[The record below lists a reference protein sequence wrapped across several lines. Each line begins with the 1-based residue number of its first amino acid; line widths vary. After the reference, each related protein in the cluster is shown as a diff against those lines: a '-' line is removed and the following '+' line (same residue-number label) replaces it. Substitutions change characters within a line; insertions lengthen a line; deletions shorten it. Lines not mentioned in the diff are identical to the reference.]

1 MALAKIAMGTNFVGE
16 EIAETGKTSVEFL
29 HDMIEKDKRKQKMLG
44 MRPGSKYWQGPK
56 TRSSKIVNFNS
67 FYETMSNR
75 ELLLQ
80 LK

>member
-44 MRPGSKYWQGPK
+44 MRPGSNY
-56 TRSSKIVNFNS
+56 
-67 FYETMSNR
+67 
-75 ELLLQ
+75 
-80 LK
+80 